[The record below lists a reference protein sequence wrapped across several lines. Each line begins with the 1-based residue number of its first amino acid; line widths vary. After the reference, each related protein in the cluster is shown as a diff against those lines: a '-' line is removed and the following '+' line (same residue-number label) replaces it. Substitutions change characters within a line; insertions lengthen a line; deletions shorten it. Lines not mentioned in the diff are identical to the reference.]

1 MAFGVSLLAAHRKF
15 LGSDSAEVQQHQ
27 NGGKQPAMGIQKL
40 RRCSHCE
47 PARIIAR
54 LECPGLGG

>member
-15 LGSDSAEVQQHQ
+15 LGSDSAEVQQYQ

-40 RRCSHCE
+40 R
-47 PARIIAR
+47 PAPIASR
-54 LECPGLGG
+54 RGS